1 MGLIHLFYLFNF
13 LKLLLLLLMEKL
25 GHKGGVRWK
34 SELLGPGKETFSVF
48 TNFHNGEGD
57 KMVNLVLHKNSKSLP
72 SPLS

>member
-1 MGLIHLFYLFNF
+1 
-13 LKLLLLLLMEKL
+13 MEKL